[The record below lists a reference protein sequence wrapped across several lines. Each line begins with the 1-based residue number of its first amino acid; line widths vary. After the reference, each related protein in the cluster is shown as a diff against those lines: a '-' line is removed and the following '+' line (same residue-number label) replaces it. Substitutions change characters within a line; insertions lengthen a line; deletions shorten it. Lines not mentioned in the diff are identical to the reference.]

1 MNTANKSTGRKLD
14 RFLSDLSALVDT
26 LPSPDVKAQ
35 VDRELGSLIEFLQD
49 FRDRLKS
56 LPTDKD
62 ADGVAATIEAVR
74 DCVRIA
80 EADPVM
86 SRILGLS
93 PEFHATRKPVKGVT
107 TERDREAAKSIARE
121 LKDMPPGE
129 VEQALADK
137 GKYNVS
143 MLRQVGGEL
152 GIRLPSKST
161 RLAMIDRISK
171 ALANRWGYDY
181 LSHGGVK
188 HVAPTEVH
196 DR

>member
-35 VDRELGSLIEFLQD
+35 MDRELASLIAFLQD

-62 ADGVAATIEAVR
+62 ADGVVSTIEAVR

-107 TERDREAAKSIARE
+107 KERDREAAKSIARE

-188 HVAPTEVH
+188 HVVPPEVH